1 MEIEVILKDRNLN
14 RNKTRIEIL
23 LYRNYFRE
31 ETTDPGLY
39 KNLKIP
45 DLEIRIGET
54 CLSFL
59 DKGNLFYYTNSIN
72 EVEKVLKYI
81 QKTWEEENKKG
92 IDIPFSAYLKVTSGR
107 IHDAA

>member
-1 MEIEVILKDRNLN
+1 METKEKLEEGMRI

-23 LYRNYFRE
+23 LYKNDFRE

-45 DLEIRIGET
+45 DFEIRIGD

-72 EVEKVLKYI
+72 DIERILKYI
-81 QKTWEEENKKG
+81 QAKWKKEKKKG
-92 IDIPFSAYLKVTSGR
+92 IDIPFTAYLKVASGMNP
-107 IHDAA
+107 DVA

>member
-1 MEIEVILKDRNLN
+1 MEIEVIPEDRNLN

-23 LYRNYFRE
+23 LYRNDFRE

-45 DLEIRIGET
+45 DLEIRIGEM

>member
-1 MEIEVILKDRNLN
+1 METKEKLEEGMRI

-23 LYRNYFRE
+23 LYKNDFRE

-45 DLEIRIGET
+45 DFEIRIGDS
-54 CLSFL
+54 LSFL

-72 EVEKVLKYI
+72 DIERILKYI
-81 QKTWEEENKKG
+81 QAKWKKEKKKG
-92 IDIPFSAYLKVTSGR
+92 IDIPFTAYLKVASGMNP
-107 IHDAA
+107 DVA

>member
-1 MEIEVILKDRNLN
+1 MRI

-23 LYRNYFRE
+23 LYKNDFRE

-39 KNLKIP
+39 KNIKIP
-45 DLEIRIGET
+45 DFEIRIGEV

-59 DKGNLFYYTNSIN
+59 DQGNLFYYTNAIN

-81 QKTWEEENKKG
+81 QKNWKEKRKKG
-92 IDIPFSAYLKVTSGR
+92 IDIPFSEYLKVTSER
-107 IHDAA
+107 KHDAA

>member
-1 MEIEVILKDRNLN
+1 METKEKLEEGMRI

-23 LYRNYFRE
+23 LYKNDFRE

-45 DLEIRIGET
+45 DFEIRIGD

-72 EVEKVLKYI
+72 DIERILKYI
-81 QKTWEEENKKG
+81 QTKWKKEKKKG
-92 IDIPFSAYLKVTSGR
+92 IDIPFTAYLKVASGMNP
-107 IHDAA
+107 DVA